1 MQVIKVNF
9 SIHWYTVLLILV
21 ELGLV
26 AFGAWALIDSVNIG
40 STVAGCKF
48 FLLFFIWSLPGL
60 AVLLFFRPKEG
71 DLPKSNTVAQ

>member
-1 MQVIKVNF
+1 MQIIKVNL
-9 SIHWYTVLLILV
+9 SIRWYSLLLILV

-48 FLLFFIWSLPGL
+48 FLLFLIWSLPGL
-60 AVLLFFRPKEG
+60 AVLLFFRPKQGE
-71 DLPKSNTVAQ
+71 LPKSNIIAQ